1 MRGICRSPLLPG
13 PKRTISDLQ
22 YSRVSDAAC
31 PNVEGGGS
39 RSHQPRLMAG
49 HSWRGSLAGSD
60 LWIWVFHRVKSQ
72 LDWQK
77 KKIFTAQTEQAA
89 KQKGWLFWTN
99 WLQSGHWRAILARFA
114 QLHVSICQSVFGITS
129 LKGHWFNPFLC
140 KSSDLRAWR
149 VDLCSLHTRQ
159 RWITQTCVLVQE
171 QMSAFTT
178 PLFYTQSLGRLQTF
192 TCHGNTHRE
201 VLKPLLTSP
210 GLVYVF
216 KWLFCYLRWKKRMR
230 ESGWTCSLP
239 QEQLV
244 ITGTAELGWRWP
256 SEHWQSP
263 QAKNKQ
269 KKKNRHKNTE
279 YRCYWKTFYLESQ
292 PELPF

>member
-1 MRGICRSPLLPG
+1 M
-13 PKRTISDLQ
+13 
-22 YSRVSDAAC
+22 
-31 PNVEGGGS
+31 
-39 RSHQPRLMAG
+39 
-49 HSWRGSLAGSD
+49 WRGEALDPISPDWWRDTLEGVHWQDQICAYECSIESKVS
-60 LWIWVFHRVKSQ
+60 WI
-72 LDWQK
+72 DK
-77 KKIFTAQTEQAA
+77 KKIFTTQTEQAA

-171 QMSAFTT
+171 QISAFTT
-178 PLFYTQSLGRLQTF
+178 PLSYTQSLGQLQTF
-192 TCHGNTHRE
+192 TCRGNLHRE

-216 KWLFCYLRWKKRMR
+216 KWLFSTLGGKREWEKAAEHAAFPKKNWWLL
-230 ESGWTCSLP
+230 G
-239 QEQLV
+239 QLSWAGGDPPS
-244 ITGTAELGWRWP
+244 TGSHPR
-256 SEHWQSP
+256 QK
-263 QAKNKQ
+263 KNKKINIKTQ
-269 KKKNRHKNTE
+269 NTDATGKLSTLNHNLN
-279 YRCYWKTFYLESQ
+279 YPFKHSDFYSMYSKR
-292 PELPF
+292 